1 MATRRNP
8 YASTDNLQHAVPSGY
23 ADAGYDPY
31 QGNGG
36 VPTAPGVPPP
46 AATAPPGL
54 PPPPETPHP
63 APAPKKYAAI
73 QGFDLGK
80 IDGSKPFDSG
90 SKYSDSL
97 RGFSNFLGEGGHV
110 GRGEMSD
117 LEKWWS
123 AQGHQGGHA
132 VGDDKFDFG
141 DGQGPIDIINS
152 KGDIWFQNGDD
163 RFGGGGGAGGGE
175 FPPMPFPQ
183 GGGNSGGGGSASS
196 SSSRSMPDMGSVMS
210 MLQGIMNNG
219 GNFNEGAV
227 GRRLDSVRG
236 SLERQRKSMEASDR
250 AIMGERGLLGSG
262 AEKTNSANIF
272 QDIGDS
278 FDNSLQG
285 IYADEADR
293 ADSRMIQALQMA
305 TGMSEEEARNAV
317 SMAGIDSNERL
328 GHERNANDASRNA
341 NDFFLGNRNADLG
354 FLNSNR
360 DFTLGQANTAIANN
374 NSVNGWNQFVT
385 QNGLDRDRLAF
396 DIQHGNN
403 QSLIDLINQ
412 YLSGANISAGGH
424 Y

>member
-1 MATRRNP
+1 MATRRV
-8 YASTDNLQHAVPSGY
+8 YGSTDNLDMPVLY
-23 ADAGYDPY
+23 ADGPDSGYDPY
-31 QGNGG
+31 QGQGGAPTPGAQPPAG
-36 VPTAPGVPPP
+36 VPGQVPPP
-46 AATAPPGL
+46 ATPPAAP
-54 PPPPETPHP
+54 
-63 APAPKKYAAI
+63 PAPKKYAAI

-227 GRRLDSVRG
+227 GTYG
-236 SLERQRKSMEASDR
+236 STR
-250 AIMGERGLLGSG
+250 
-262 AEKTNSANIF
+262 
-272 QDIGDS
+272 
-278 FDNSLQG
+278 
-285 IYADEADR
+285 
-293 ADSRMIQALQMA
+293 
-305 TGMSEEEARNAV
+305 
-317 SMAGIDSNERL
+317 
-328 GHERNANDASRNA
+328 
-341 NDFFLGNRNADLG
+341 
-354 FLNSNR
+354 
-360 DFTLGQANTAIANN
+360 
-374 NSVNGWNQFVT
+374 
-385 QNGLDRDRLAF
+385 
-396 DIQHGNN
+396 
-403 QSLIDLINQ
+403 
-412 YLSGANISAGGH
+412 
-424 Y
+424 